1 VIGEGRLTRL
11 CVRSYLFFMLKPTV
25 ALLITL
31 SQASLVHGQQP
42 NPEARQPQS
51 PQQQESYRGYISP
64 SEVNVNIDA
73 DVRTLVV
80 MAAINI
86 AGFDYET
93 GGQPLSPARAQIR
106 RDLANLD
113 PQIKQKLTAFY
124 KTHRRPDV
132 DEGVDALRY
141 AALSLLMTPP
151 PAFSIY
157 QPIETIPDDLRLL
170 LDNNFEFV
178 KLIEEFYLKSGIKQ
192 LIPKYLSVAKA
203 YSAAYHKPIGEV
215 IFDTLSYF
223 HTRPETIINLK
234 PLVIGSAEAG
244 GKKQKL
250 ITRTRTRQVFVVL
263 DPLLPLAS
271 SFVRGDIL
279 NQKEDLLSRRVGDD
293 YIVVIGPS
301 KTPNTDAVRMAM
313 IRFVIDPI
321 VERHLKSALDYKDQI
336 VKLVATVP
344 TAEKEF
350 RASVYLVVRESL
362 AQASD
367 ARLKRIQAMEG
378 RGSYG
383 EDDATYDLAR
393 AYLRGAVL
401 SFHFYQSLIGFEK
414 VGISI
419 EDFFDQMLAT
429 TKFDREADRAKE
441 FEPVI
446 ARRSNAAKPAIEA
459 SVDPII
465 GMILASDDL
474 IRQRRFAE
482 ARPILEQVLAKQPNN
497 ARALYGLAQVIS
509 QTPTGVELDPN
520 ADEND
525 KIQAQHDRL
534 EQAIKLYRKAIEN
547 ASPETERW
555 LIQWS
560 HVLIGR
566 ILDFQEFRADAIAEY
581 EKAIAL
587 GDVPNGA
594 YREAL
599 EGKQRPY
606 SPK

>member
-1 VIGEGRLTRL
+1 MHTPCFLTGL
-11 CVRSYLFFMLKPTV
+11 TQLSARSYLSFMLKSII
-25 ALLITL
+25 ALLINP
-31 SQASLVHGQQP
+31 SLTMLAHAAWPQP
-42 NPEARQPQS
+42 L
-51 PQQQESYRGYISP
+51 PQQRGYISP
-64 SEVNVNIDA
+64 AEVNVQIDA
-73 DVRTLVV
+73 DERTLVV
-80 MAAINI
+80 MAAINL

-93 GGQPLSPARAQIR
+93 GGQPLSPARAALR
-106 RDLANLD
+106 RDLADLD
-113 PQIKQKLTAFY
+113 PQLKQKLAAFY
-124 KTHRRPDV
+124 KAHRRPDV

-157 QPIETIPDDLRLL
+157 QPIETIPDDLRPL

-192 LIPKYLSVAKA
+192 LVPKYLSIAKA
-203 YSAAYHKPIGEV
+203 YSAQYHRPIGEV

-223 HTRPETIINLK
+223 HTKPETIINLR

-244 GKKQKL
+244 GKKKI

-293 YIVVIGPS
+293 YIVVLGPS

-313 IRFVIDPI
+313 VRFVIDPI
-321 VERHLKSALDYKDQI
+321 VERHLKTALDYKDQI
-336 VKLVATVP
+336 VKLVAMVP
-344 TAEKEF
+344 TPEKEF
-350 RASVYLVVRESL
+350 RTSVYLVVRESL
-362 AQASD
+362 AQASN

-378 RGSYG
+378 SGTYS
-383 EDDATYDLAR
+383 EDDATGDLAK

-401 SFHFYQSLIGFEK
+401 CFHFYQSLIGFEK

-419 EDFFDQMLAT
+419 DDFFDQMLAT
-429 TKFDREADRAKE
+429 TKFDREANRAKE
-441 FEPVI
+441 FEPII
-446 ARRSNAAKPAIEA
+446 ARKSSAAKSAA
-459 SVDPII
+459 DTSLDPITK
-465 GMILASDDL
+465 MILASDDL

-482 ARPILEQVLAKQPNN
+482 ARPVLEQVLAKQPNN
-497 ARALYGLAQVIS
+497 ARALYGLAQIIS
-509 QTPTGVELDPN
+509 QTPSEVELDPN

-525 KIQAQHDRL
+525 KISAQHDRL

-566 ILDFQEFRADAIAEY
+566 ILDFQEFRVDAVAEY

-587 GDVPNGA
+587 GDIPNGA
-594 YREAL
+594 YKEAL